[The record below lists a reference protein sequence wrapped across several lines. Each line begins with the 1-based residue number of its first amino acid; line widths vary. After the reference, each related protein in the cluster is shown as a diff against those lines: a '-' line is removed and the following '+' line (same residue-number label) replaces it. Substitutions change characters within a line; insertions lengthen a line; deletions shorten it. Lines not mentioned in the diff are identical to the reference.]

1 MPEAL
6 HSDLWD
12 LFGTKRGYELF
23 PDARAFFQSI
33 IRIKEMRVFPCFTTG
48 IISNS
53 DDRVPSVLSSL
64 GLSISTK
71 RHGTAVTSEMDCR
84 NGAFDIDFI
93 AMSYDVG
100 FSKPASE
107 IFDAALQLS
116 GQKVSAE
123 TQLIH
128 VGDDIDQ
135 DCNGAVN
142 AGWQAII
149 LESRRSEGRAA
160 VPNDIVYLKD
170 LVELSAIVTQGSL

>member
-6 HSDLWD
+6 SSDLWD

-23 PDARAFFQSI
+23 PDVMAFFQSI
-33 IRIKEMRVFPCFTTG
+33 VQIKEMKVFPHFTTG

-64 GLSISTK
+64 GLNISSK
-71 RHGTAVTSEMDCR
+71 RHGPAAGPEMDRR
-84 NGAFDIDFI
+84 NGAFNIDFV

-100 FSKPASE
+100 FSKPAPE
-107 IFDAALQLS
+107 IFNAALHLS
-116 GQKVSAE
+116 GQEVLAE

-128 VGDDIDQ
+128 VGDDIEQ
-135 DCNGAVN
+135 DYHGAVN

-149 LESRRSEGRAA
+149 LENRRSEERAA
-160 VPNDIVYLKD
+160 APDGIVYLQD
-170 LVELSAIVTQGSL
+170 LNELSAILSQRSL